1 MLLRGLPS
9 MGTWG
14 CVWGLFRLVHFAV
27 AQLWQAENADRPE
40 QGVYEYGLR
49 DASPPARHRRL

>member
-40 QGVYEYGLR
+40 QGAQTAPNKGCTST
-49 DASPPARHRRL
+49 D